1 MFTKDKDVELISK
14 IVIDAKRF
22 FELRLRHF
30 HLDSVSRLTELFSVL
45 AVTLVIILFLFMTLM
60 VATIAVFLWLRSLLS
75 GMAAFA
81 IITGFYFLL
90 ILLIVA
96 FRETLVTTPLS
107 KVIGKI
113 FLEKRSSSPPS
124 SY

>member
-113 FLEKRSSSPPS
+113 FLEKRSPSPPS